1 MASQGLTATPVYITQ
16 GVTNSRRGFR
26 AYPYAAE
33 CKRAYERCR
42 WPQGVARDAW
52 HAARSEHCRSAEF

>member
-16 GVTNSRRGFR
+16 GVTNSRRAFR
-26 AYPYAAE
+26 AYPDVV
-33 CKRAYERCR
+33 ERKLDNERRR
-42 WPQGVARDAW
+42 WPKGVARDTW